1 MIEFAVQSFP
11 TEEYR
16 WVVIHPHR
24 GALFFSTQF
33 ERDLYA
39 EEAATALGNDT
50 NLYLLCC
57 AEVDALFVRTRGLH

>member
-1 MIEFAVQSFP
+1 MIEFAVQSYP

-16 WVVIHPHR
+16 WVVIHPNK
-24 GALFFSTQF
+24 GALFFATQF

-39 EEAATALGNDT
+39 EEAATAMGDDQ

-57 AEVDALFVRTRGLH
+57 AEVDALFIPMTAVH